1 MNDLERLSDDDGAL
15 GAAFRAAEGDA
26 PSRGARDALLA
37 TLSLGAATTGASAL
51 TTATAAKTAT
61 HGALGASKAVASLVA
76 SWKVVA
82 ISAVVVS
89 SAVVSVHVATRPS
102 SSLEAPAPLAP
113 PTHAVA
119 PPARLASLPA
129 PRASAEVLAAEPPA
143 PVEEAPVVTAPLA
156 APAIDEPKPSA
167 AVVARPEI
175 APAKS
180 APLVAVPERPS
191 ASPSEAPPVAPK
203 ASGSTTRVADEV
215 AMLDRAK
222 ARLAANDP
230 AEALAILAEYGH
242 AFPRPVLYEEA
253 LALRV
258 EALVRQGRRAEAEA
272 LARPFLEKSPSS
284 PVAARVVRALEGS
297 R

>member
-89 SAVVSVHVATRPS
+89 SAVVSVHVATRPT

-119 PPARLASLPA
+119 PPARLAALPA
-129 PRASAEVLAAEPPA
+129 PRASAEVLAAPPA

-156 APAIDEPKPSA
+156 APAIDEPKPNA

-230 AEALAILAEYGH
+230 AEALAILAEYGR

>member
-1 MNDLERLSDDDGAL
+1 MTDLERLSDDDGAL

-119 PPARLASLPA
+119 PPARLAALPA
-129 PRASAEVLAAEPPA
+129 PRASAEILAAPPA

-191 ASPSEAPPVAPK
+191 ASPSEAPPAAPK

-284 PVAARVVRALEGS
+284 PVAARVVRALAGS

>member
-113 PTHAVA
+113 PTHADA
-119 PPARLASLPA
+119 PPARLSALPA
-129 PRASAEVLAAEPPA
+129 PRASAEVAAEP
-143 PVEEAPVVTAPLA
+143 VEVAPVVTAPLA

-191 ASPSEAPPVAPK
+191 ASPSEAPPAAPK

>member
-119 PPARLASLPA
+119 PPARLAALPA
-129 PRASAEVLAAEPPA
+129 PRASAEILAAPPA

-167 AVVARPEI
+167 AVVARAEI

>member
-26 PSRGARDALLA
+26 PSRGSRDALLA

-119 PPARLASLPA
+119 PPARLAALPA
-129 PRASAEVLAAEPPA
+129 PRASAEVAAEPPA

-156 APAIDEPKPSA
+156 PPAIDEPKPSA